1 MTKRDS
7 LSLPWSDLVKEAG
20 IFFNSRTSRFES
32 RRDTSTKNII
42 GRINSPLSAILQITR
57 KCNMKCLFC
66 SETEMIKDPSLEDL
80 KIMKENLTGTP
91 RIFLSGGEPAV
102 RRDLDKIIDLFY
114 GSFIIGLP
122 TNALIPDYLISII
135 KEKVAFVNV
144 GLDGPRNIT
153 KRIRGDY
160 DAIMRGIDKLILS
173 QIDISLTSVIMRS
186 TLDSILYTCQ
196 IADVLKANKLKLTT
210 PVPKGRALN
219 LPKAEYI
226 NYSEANNLFKLIRAA
241 KKKYGWNPKITLTI
255 WTPEVEGYSIL
266 IYPNGNTYA
275 WPVYNQKDKAMLLGN
290 ILKDTIQDIWLNYPF
305 KENHINKYLG
315 KSIFMA

>member
-1 MTKRDS
+1 
-7 LSLPWSDLVKEAG
+7 
-20 IFFNSRTSRFES
+20 
-32 RRDTSTKNII
+32 
-42 GRINSPLSAILQITR
+42 
-57 KCNMKCLFC
+57 MKCVFC

-80 KIMKENLTGTP
+80 KVMKENLAGTP

-122 TNALIPDYLISII
+122 TNALIPDDLISII

-144 GLDGPRNIT
+144 GLDGPRNTT

-160 DAIMRGIDKLILS
+160 DTIMKGIDKLIS
-173 QIDISLTSVIMRS
+173 SKINISLTSVVMRS

-196 IADVLKANKLKLTT
+196 IADVLRANKLKLTT
-210 PVPKGRALN
+210 PVPKGRALS

-226 NYSEANNLFKLIRAA
+226 NYSEAKILFKLIKAA
-241 KKKYGWNPKITLTI
+241 KNKYGWTPKITLTI

-275 WPVYNQKDKAMLLGN
+275 WPVYDQKDKALLLGN
-290 ILKDTIQDIWLNYPF
+290 VLKDKIQDIWLNYPF

-315 KSIFMA
+315 KSIFVA